1 MDFIRPS
8 ASTCLAGAGRSG
20 ISDRQTDF
28 GISRLNAPADPGRP
42 VTEWLVEHVP
52 LRPSARVLE
61 IAAGSGTVTFAAEA
75 RAGEASYVCTDLH
88 VGGLMAAAAQ
98 RAASASG
105 AARIAYLAAD
115 MRRLPFTDDAFDAAL
130 CRFGFMFAPDPAA
143 AFREASRVLL
153 PGGTLAFAVW
163 GPPERNPWQ
172 FHLDEA
178 LAEFG
183 VEDRS
188 AERRPGGMFGL
199 ADQATLRRSL
209 EEAGLSVLELTGIEL
224 PHRYRDFDGYWVTE
238 VDVGIH
244 RPRLLRALGPQEM
257 SAFRA
262 RLETAL
268 LPYREEGGYRI
279 PGLSL
284 AVAALA

>member
-1 MDFIRPS
+1 
-8 ASTCLAGAGRSG
+8 
-20 ISDRQTDF
+20 
-28 GISRLNAPADPGRP
+28 
-42 VTEWLVEHVP
+42 
-52 LRPSARVLE
+52 VLE
-61 IAAGSGTVTFAAEA
+61 IAAGSGTVTYAAAA
-75 RAGEASYVCTDLH
+75 RGGEASYVCTDLH
-88 VGGLMAAAAQ
+88 VGAVMAAAAH

-105 AARIAYLAAD
+105 AARIAFLAAD
-115 MRRLPFTDDAFDAAL
+115 MRRLPFTDGAFDAAL

-143 AFREASRVLL
+143 AFREASRVLR

-163 GPPERNPWQ
+163 GPPEWNPWQ
-172 FHLDEA
+172 SHLDEV

-209 EEAGLSVLELTGIEL
+209 EEAGFSILDLATVEL
-224 PHRYRDFDGYWVTE
+224 PRRYRDFDEYWARE
-238 VDVGIH
+238 VDVGSD
-244 RPRLLRALGPQEM
+244 RPRLLRALAPQEL

-262 RLETAL
+262 QLEAAL
-268 LPYREEGGYRI
+268 LPYREEGGYRT

-284 AVAALA
+284 AVAAVAPSSRSRGE